1 MKLLRL
7 LAYTL
12 MINLF
17 SLSSCGNGN
26 SVDDSN
32 LNTNTD
38 SNLDDDTSSDNE
50 NNETDSNEADDNL
63 EGEVDMN
70 QKELKLTIDNK
81 SIDVKWEVNDS
92 VKDLISKAGEGITV
106 NATRYGGFEQVG
118 SLGRTIVS
126 NDTYLTSTVG
136 DIFLYSRNQ
145 IVIFFGSNSWQYTK
159 LGHIENMS
167 NDEIIALLD
176 VPSVI
181 INLTAM

>member
-7 LAYTL
+7 LAFTL

-17 SLSSCGNGN
+17 ALSSCGYGN
-26 SVDDSN
+26 NVDDLN
-32 LNTNTD
+32 LNNNTD
-38 SNLDDDTSSDNE
+38 SNLDDDTSSDSE
-50 NNETDSNEADDNL
+50 NNETDSNEDDDNL

-92 VKDLISKAGEGITV
+92 VKDLISKTGEGITI

-118 SLGRTIVS
+118 SLGKTIIS

-145 IVIFFGSNSWQYTK
+145 IVMFFGSNSWQYTK

-167 NDEIIALLD
+167 NDEIVALLD

-181 INLTAM
+181 INLIAM

>member
-7 LAYTL
+7 LAFTL

-32 LNTNTD
+32 PNTNTD

-50 NNETDSNEADDNL
+50 TDSNEADENL
-63 EGEVDMN
+63 EDEVNMN

-92 VKDLISKAGEGITV
+92 VKDLISKTGEGITV

-118 SLGRTIVS
+118 SLGGTIVS

-167 NDEIIALLD
+167 NDEIITLLD
-176 VPSVI
+176 VPSVV

>member
-7 LAYTL
+7 LAFTL

-32 LNTNTD
+32 PNTNTD

-50 NNETDSNEADDNL
+50 TDSNEADENL
-63 EGEVDMN
+63 EDEVNMN

-92 VKDLISKAGEGITV
+92 VKDLISKTGEGITV

-167 NDEIIALLD
+167 NDEIITLLD
-176 VPSVI
+176 VPSVV